1 MPNWRRAFPLACA
14 FFIVAAVAIAPAG
27 ASTTAPSAQASKKAK
42 GKKCGKGYKQVT
54 VTKKGKKVKKC
65 QKKGKKGPAR
75 VCKRAYG
82 ASASCA
88 IPAPTT
94 PSLFEAPG
102 KVLEGEA
109 AKPFLQKY
117 LANSTFTDCPS
128 GWGVSGCT
136 VEHRYSHAADATFHY
151 CRLTSSSGSD
161 IRVTDE
167 YGVEAAKVEP
177 DGSWTFREVVYNS
190 GNYSKYEWNVSTTG
204 VVNGAYQF
212 TPSSQIEKLGPYVYI
227 GGVAKDCSY

>member
-1 MPNWRRAFPLACA
+1 VIVRRLVPLVFVLAL
-14 FFIVAAVAIAPAG
+14 VASIALLPSAG
-27 ASTTAPSAQASKKAK
+27 ASTAGSGGAQASKKCPA
-42 GKKCGKGYKQVT
+42 GKKLVVVKKNGKV
-54 VTKKGKKVKKC
+54 VRRNGKPVKKC
-65 QKKGKKGPAR
+65 VKKAGPKCRTAT
-75 VCKRAYG
+75 
-82 ASASCA
+82 ASCA
-88 IPAPTT
+88 IPAPA
-94 PSLFEAPG
+94 PAQGLFEAPS

-117 LANSTFTDCPS
+117 LANSTFTDCPN
-128 GWGVSGCT
+128 GWGVGNCT
-136 VEHRYSHAADATFHY
+136 VEQRYSHGADGTFHY

-190 GNYSKYEWNVSTTG
+190 GNYSKYEWSVSTTG

-212 TPSSQIEKLGPYVYI
+212 TPSSQIEKLGPYVYL

>member
-1 MPNWRRAFPLACA
+1 VIARRLVPLAFVLA
-14 FFIVAAVAIAPAG
+14 IVASVALLPAAG
-27 ASTTAPSAQASKKAK
+27 ASTGAATASKKCPK
-42 GKKCGKGYKQVT
+42 GKRLVVVKKNGKV
-54 VTKKGKKVKKC
+54 VKKNGKPVKKC
-65 QKKGKKGPAR
+65 VKKTPKPTPCR
-75 VCKRAYG
+75 T

-88 IPAPTT
+88 IPAPT
-94 PSLFEAPG
+94 PPKGLFEAPG

-109 AKPFLQKY
+109 AKPFLKKY
-117 LANSTFTDCPS
+117 LANSTFTDCPN
-128 GWGVSGCT
+128 GWGVGNCT

-212 TPSSQIEKLGPYVYI
+212 TPSSQIEKLGPYVYL

>member
-1 MPNWRRAFPLACA
+1 MTIWRRAIPIALALVI
-14 FFIVAAVAIAPAG
+14 FAAASIASAG
-27 ASTTAPSAQASKKAK
+27 ASSPPGAIASKKGKSKKCPK
-42 GKKCGKGYKQVT
+42 GKRLVT
-54 VTKKGKKVKKC
+54 VKKNGKSVKQCRKKKGKTPIRC
-65 QKKGKKGPAR
+65 
-75 VCKRAYG
+75 RAYA

-88 IPAPTT
+88 IPPPA
-94 PSLFEAPG
+94 LFDAPG
-102 KVLEGEA
+102 RVLEGEA

-128 GWGVSGCT
+128 GWGVSGCS
-136 VEHRYSHAADATFHY
+136 VEHRYSHAADGTFHY

-212 TPSSQIEKLGPYVYI
+212 TPSSPIEKLGPYVYV

>member
-1 MPNWRRAFPLACA
+1 MPNWKRVALLALTLTLITALIAPTGFAFP
-14 FFIVAAVAIAPAG
+14 G
-27 ASTTAPSAQASKKAK
+27 EDTTALAKKGKGKK
-42 GKKCGKGYKQVT
+42 GKKCRKGFVSKT
-54 VTKKGKKVKKC
+54 VVKHGKKVKVC
-65 QKKGKKGPAR
+65 RKKVVPPPPPPPPPKG
-75 VCKRAYG
+75 
-82 ASASCA
+82 
-88 IPAPTT
+88 
-94 PSLFEAPG
+94 LFEAPG
-102 KVLEGEA
+102 MVLEGEA

-128 GWGVSGCT
+128 GWGVNGCS
-136 VEHRYSHAADATFHY
+136 VEQRYSHAADGTFHY

-177 DGSWTFREVVYNS
+177 DGSWTFREVVNNS
-190 GNYSKYEWNVSTTG
+190 GNYSKYEWSVSTTG

-212 TPSSQIEKLGPYVYI
+212 TPSSQIEHLGPYVYI